1 MSTGESDYAK
11 RVVELSMQ
19 LANSRA
25 DVENLRMRIKA
36 VDKEHEQLKKDRAD
50 MVDRFDA
57 ALRRAKA
64 EVLREVKY
72 EALGS
77 RIKCFK
83 FDTLYA
89 EGNDDA
95 LNALVKWADARAAQ
109 IDADGDCTRCGLKI
123 EPDED
128 TLEPHECPPGFT
140 DPAMS
145 GSKGLKRYNGVEQ
158 DDEGAYVYY
167 DEHIAAL
174 RRAKAEG
181 RIKSMWEAVHIANT
195 YNCDHNHGK
204 KATEAV
210 DNVLLKLYDRI
221 AELEADARAAQI
233 EEGDK

>member
-1 MSTGESDYAK
+1 MSTCESDYAK

-50 MVDRFDA
+50 MVDRFD
-57 ALRRAKA
+57 
-64 EVLREVKY
+64 
-72 EALGS
+72 
-77 RIKCFK
+77 
-83 FDTLYA
+83 
-89 EGNDDA
+89 
-95 LNALVKWADARAAQ
+95 
-109 IDADGDCTRCGLKI
+109 
-123 EPDED
+123 
-128 TLEPHECPPGFT
+128 
-140 DPAMS
+140 
-145 GSKGLKRYNGVEQ
+145 
-158 DDEGAYVYY
+158 
-167 DEHIAAL
+167 AAL

-233 EEGDK
+233 EEGE